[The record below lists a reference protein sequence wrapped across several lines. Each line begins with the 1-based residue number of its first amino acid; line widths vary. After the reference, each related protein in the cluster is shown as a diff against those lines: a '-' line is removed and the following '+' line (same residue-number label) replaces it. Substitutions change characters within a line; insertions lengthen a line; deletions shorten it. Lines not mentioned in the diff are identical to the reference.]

1 MKKTP
6 VLFSVLMILA
16 LLSGCTS
23 LKRYKSATFKA
34 ADNSLVGMD
43 LFGYQLTPSETSPAG
58 KNLWELSA
66 SAQTQLIQ
74 ILDARYPDNTQFIQ
88 ALNYEYLTAGAVPY
102 DDYTGK
108 NLRMVFTI
116 SKKRN
121 YAALRGGVQAGHFS
135 PADRIE
141 YLKFSLKIPA
151 ETNLRFTEWN
161 RFSTEYGEIEIGDIS
176 FTRSLDLDAEGTIA
190 ERADLDGAVS
200 LDRTEKQKV
209 RSRYLKLNGS
219 ISEHQIEI
227 EEEGTREIDLTG
239 NVIVDVSV
247 DFSAFP
253 ERITVPLF
261 SRDEQA
267 GEGASGLEALTFI
280 DVLVPR
286 MEDIPDTITGILEL
300 EYVYRHVRSGWKTF
314 QEWDDR
320 VEYYTGTVRK
330 AIPLF
335 YREDYLPS
343 FYCIGTDLVDRNA
356 LKIRT
361 APGRTYPLQF
371 RSYSDAS
378 EFFHWLNALS
388 VSEADVADG
397 ITIGSHTLMFE
408 GRPLTGER
416 LTGISGL
423 KVMPVFGD

>member
-314 QEWDDR
+314 
-320 VEYYTGTVRK
+320 
-330 AIPLF
+330 
-335 YREDYLPS
+335 
-343 FYCIGTDLVDRNA
+343 
-356 LKIRT
+356 
-361 APGRTYPLQF
+361 
-371 RSYSDAS
+371 
-378 EFFHWLNALS
+378 
-388 VSEADVADG
+388 
-397 ITIGSHTLMFE
+397 
-408 GRPLTGER
+408 
-416 LTGISGL
+416 
-423 KVMPVFGD
+423 